1 MTFIFPDD
9 KLDVRVPPT
18 ENDMRTELKWTIVE
32 WLEKEE
38 RSQAYLARKANMS
51 EEHLSRIMNGHC
63 EPKES
68 TEEKIMSVIK

>member
-1 MTFIFPDD
+1 
-9 KLDVRVPPT
+9 
-18 ENDMRTELKWTIVE
+18 MRTELKWIIVE

-68 TEEKIMSVIK
+68 TEEKLMSVIK